1 MYNISVNTL
10 IHLNY
15 FRSNGIAKIKFK
27 IPYKDITIVKE
38 FQTTSTLN
46 DITTY
51 ILCKLN
57 LSRRYNNIIIVLN

>member
-15 FRSNGIAKIKFK
+15 FRSKGVAKIKFK

-46 DITTY
+46 DIATY

-57 LSRRYNNIIIVLN
+57 LSRRYNSCFKLV